1 MTTAQMPAA
10 QESLASQSRPLLGI
24 MLKVISAMIFT
35 VMVALIKLVSETMPA
50 GEIVFAR
57 SFFGLFPVVVMVA
70 MRRELTI
77 AFSTTRPFT
86 HLGRSFVGVTAMFMW
101 FSALQ
106 YLQLPDATAI
116 SYGTPLITV
125 VLAYFI
131 LKESVRAYRWTA
143 VGVGFLGI
151 LVILSPGLTG
161 GRSVD
166 DGLLFGS
173 VLALTSTFFMA
184 FAMVF
189 VRSLIK
195 SERTSTVVFWFSAS
209 SSFFA
214 LFTIPF
220 GWVIPDLTQAII
232 LVSIGL
238 IGGVGQIL
246 LTQSYR
252 YADASTIAPFDYT
265 SMIWAVAL
273 GWFMFGEVPQWQVI
287 AGAVIVMSAGIF
299 VIYRE
304 HALGIDRT
312 KARRASSPSKG

>member
-1 MTTAQMPAA
+1 MTTAPMPAA
-10 QESLASQSRPLLGI
+10 TARPASQTRPLLGI
-24 MLKVISAMIFT
+24 SLKVISAMMFT
-35 VMVALIKLVSETMPA
+35 VMVALIKLVSDTMSA

-57 SFFGLFPVVVMVA
+57 SFFGLFPVLLMVA
-70 MRRELTI
+70 MRGELSI
-77 AFSTTRPFT
+77 AFKTNRPFT
-86 HLGRSFVGVTAMFMW
+86 HIGRAFVGVTAMFLW

-131 LKESVRAYRWTA
+131 LKETVRAYRWTA
-143 VGVGFLGI
+143 VGIGFIGI
-151 LVILSPGLTG
+151 LVILSPGLMEDRTQ
-161 GRSVD
+161 D
-166 DGLLFGS
+166 DGLLVGS
-173 VLALTSTFFMA
+173 MLAFASTFFMA

-195 SERTSTVVFWFSAS
+195 TERTSTVVFWFSVS

-214 LFTIPF
+214 LLTIPF
-220 GWVIPDLTQAII
+220 GWVVPDMTEAVI

-238 IGGVGQIL
+238 IGGIGQIL

-273 GWFMFGEVPQWQVI
+273 GWFLFSEIPQWQVLV
-287 AGAVIVMSAGIF
+287 GAVIVMGAGIF

>member
-1 MTTAQMPAA
+1 MQAAPAIT
-10 QESLASQSRPLLGI
+10 ASQSRPLLGI
-24 MLKVISAMIFT
+24 SLKVLSAMMFT
-35 VMVALIKLVSETMPA
+35 VMVALIKLVSETAPA

-57 SFFGLFPVVVMVA
+57 SFFGLFPVLLMVA
-70 MRRELTI
+70 MRGELAI
-77 AFSTTRPFT
+77 AFKTERPFT
-86 HLGRSFVGVTAMFMW
+86 HMGRAFVGVTAMFLW

-131 LKESVRAYRWTA
+131 LKETVRAYRWTA
-143 VGVGFLGI
+143 VGIGFVGI
-151 LVILSPGLTG
+151 LVILSPGLMEN
-161 GRSVD
+161 RSAD
-166 DGLLFGS
+166 DGLLVGS
-173 VLALTSTFFMA
+173 LLAVTSTFFMG
-184 FAMVF
+184 FAMIF

-195 SERTSTVVFWFSAS
+195 TERTSTVVFWFSIS
-209 SSFFA
+209 SSMFA
-214 LFTIPF
+214 LLTIPF
-220 GWVIPDLTQAII
+220 GWVVPNMTEAVI
-232 LVSIGL
+232 LISIGL
-238 IGGVGQIL
+238 IGGIGQIL

-265 SMIWAVAL
+265 SMVWAVAL
-273 GWFMFGEVPQWQVI
+273 GWFLFSEIPQWQVLV
-287 AGAVIVMSAGIF
+287 GAMIVMGAGIF